1 MVKKASESQ
10 VAFQSAH
17 ERLRTGDEVDIQRAL
32 CWKAPITVFVKVNW
46 DANVDKLLRK
56 MGIGEIVKDCSK
68 EVLATLSTLKMF
80 ITDSIV
86 DKAFL

>member
-1 MVKKASESQ
+1 
-10 VAFQSAH
+10 
-17 ERLRTGDEVDIQRAL
+17 
-32 CWKAPITVFVKVNW
+32 
-46 DANVDKLLRK
+46 